1 VQILQ
6 GKDQR
11 TIIAAL
17 AISVGITFG
26 SATAFAFGNCED
38 AEVIET
44 NMENIM
50 NRDCLGKG
58 DWSDACIED
67 EEILCKDLQLVQRT
81 CEHLTR
87 KEEQALRHIRNNGVS
102 CNVPNH

>member
-1 VQILQ
+1 VYIQQ

-17 AISVGITFG
+17 AICVGITFG
-26 SATAFAFGNCED
+26 SATTFAFGNCTD

-44 NMENIM
+44 NMERIM
-50 NRDCLGKG
+50 HNDCMGKG
-58 DWSDACIED
+58 DWSDECIED

-81 CEHLTR
+81 CHVLTV